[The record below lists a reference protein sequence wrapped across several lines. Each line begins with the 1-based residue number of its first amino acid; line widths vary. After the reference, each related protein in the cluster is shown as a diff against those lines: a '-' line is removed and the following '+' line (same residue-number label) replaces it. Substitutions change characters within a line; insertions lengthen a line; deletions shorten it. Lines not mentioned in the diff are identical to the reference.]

1 MNMDFEVIWTLVL
14 NFFISTKL
22 YVILA
27 MVGIDVLLAVAV
39 ALRTKTFDFAKLA
52 DFLTT
57 MILPYVLAYLALH
70 VIIGLVTE
78 LESILGQGLDTAV
91 FLVIIVTL
99 LAAITDNLKALG
111 LPLPSV
117 RQANAV
123 KDQ

>member
-22 YVILA
+22 YIILA

-78 LESILGQGLDTAV
+78 LQSILGQGLDTAV

-111 LPLPSV
+111 LPLPNV

>member
-27 MVGIDVLLAVAV
+27 MVGIDVVLAVAV

-57 MILPYVLAYLALH
+57 MILPYILAYLALH
-70 VIIGLVTE
+70 IIIGLVTE
-78 LESILGQGLDTAV
+78 LQSILGQGLDTAV

-111 LPLPSV
+111 LPLPNV